1 MSLSHCD
8 IVFREG
14 ICDHVFDDL
23 RDIRHVRRRLQH
35 GRTTRRDGT
44 DKRSEQQLDRI
55 IPRGYYQCSTER
67 LADDSASGR
76 EHLQWCRHTCPTS
89 PLPYLAY
96 MRTDF
101 PEQDTDFRHV
111 CLLVRFV
118 QICPQGIAKR
128 LFPFQDSLLEC
139 LQI

>member
-1 MSLSHCD
+1 MSLSHCN
-8 IVFREG
+8 IVLRKG
-14 ICDHVFDDL
+14 IGDHILYDL
-23 RDIRHVRRRLQH
+23 RHIRHVRRRLQY
-35 GRTTRRDGT
+35 GGTSCRNGT
-44 DKRSEQQLDRI
+44 DKRSKQQLDRI

-67 LADDSASGR
+67 LADDSAPGR
-76 EHLQWCRHTCPTS
+76 EHFQWCRHTCPTG
-89 PLPYLAY
+89 PLPYVAY
-96 MRTDF
+96 MSTDF
-101 PEQDTDFRHV
+101 PEQDTDFSHV